1 MNDGHYLETK
11 IMTKGSPIQVRE
23 QEGDLY
29 ASQADFHTI
38 FNEDLKEHYQL
49 SFLLTLDPAKAERC
63 LVSGLEDCITGNR
76 VFREWARSWAKRI
89 IVQNAIRELR
99 PRPSQFDSP
108 LSGAIFPDGDQP
120 LSGSGGH
127 FEMDALL
134 RLEDFERFVFIMCV
148 LEHYSEHDCALL
160 LDCSAREIRDAR
172 TRALKELM
180 NSSQMDLS
188 QPRLFMQEEK

>member
-1 MNDGHYLETK
+1 
-11 IMTKGSPIQVRE
+11 MTKGTPIQVRE
-23 QEGDLY
+23 HEGSPY
-29 ASQADFHTI
+29 ASHEDFHTI
-38 FNEDLKEHYQL
+38 FNEDLKELYQL
-49 SFLLTLDPAKAERC
+49 SFLLTRDPAKAERC

-99 PRPSQFDSP
+99 PRPSQSNSL
-108 LSGAIFPDGDQP
+108 LSGAVFPDVDQP
-120 LSGSGGH
+120 PSGSGGH

-148 LEHYSEHDCALL
+148 LEHFSEHDCALL
-160 LDCSAREIRDAR
+160 LDCSAREIRGAR

-180 NSSQMDLS
+180 NSSQMDCS
-188 QPRLFMQEEK
+188 QHRLFMQEKK